1 MLGNG
6 FDLYHYLLSHYDDF
20 MTICEYLSQK
30 YHVFSDNDL
39 KNKNIYSELFD
50 LIKTNETIR
59 EKVLVYKE
67 AYQKTT
73 IDENEYKHL
82 LESLKSNCWF
92 KHFLNIKRR
101 DGWVALE
108 NEVKETLNEF
118 KETLLHQENVFTFYR
133 KN

>member
-1 MLGNG
+1 MASEIS
-6 FDLYHYLLSHYDDF
+6 FEIPVISE
-20 MTICEYLSQK
+20 I
-30 YHVFSDNDL
+30 
-39 KNKNIYSELFD
+39 NKNIYSELFD

-118 KETLLHQENVFTFYR
+118 KETSPQNVLMLF
-133 KN
+133 